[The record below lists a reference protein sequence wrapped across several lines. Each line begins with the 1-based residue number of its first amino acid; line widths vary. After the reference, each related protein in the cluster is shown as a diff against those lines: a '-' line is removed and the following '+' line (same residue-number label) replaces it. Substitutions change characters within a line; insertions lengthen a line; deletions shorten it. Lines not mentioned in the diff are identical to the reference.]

1 LRAAVYKGDQRI
13 EVEDVPELEVG
24 PGQILVRVK
33 YCSVCGTDV
42 HGFMYD
48 VVPAGHIMGHEFSG
62 AVSVVGSDVSRWRVG
77 DRVVGGGG
85 SPPAGSPGVFSA
97 NPRFNFRKD
106 GWSSQPPWASAY
118 AEFVLMEEWEPTP
131 IPDGVSELQA
141 ALAEPLATAVHA
153 VRGSGLR
160 VGDSV
165 AVLGAGPIGLFT
177 MQVAKVGGASKVI
190 AVEPAPARAS
200 AALEIGASDVIDP
213 VNADVEESLAEVTG
227 GLGPDLVFDCAGVKS
242 SLQTAL
248 TSARHGG
255 RVVVVA
261 LAWED
266 SPVLPV
272 DWISRDLTM
281 TTSLAWAP
289 EDWRIGLDLI
299 SDGRVLT
306 EPLLPPGSIIGL
318 DGVQAAFEALTSP
331 NEQIKIVVEP

>member
-1 LRAAVYKGDQRI
+1 MRAAVYKGGQRI
-13 EVEDVPELEVG
+13 EVEDVPEPEAG
-24 PGQILVRVK
+24 PGQVVVRVK
-33 YCSVCGTDV
+33 YCSICGTDV

-62 AVSVVGSDVSRWRVG
+62 TVSAVGSEVTRWQVG

-85 SPPAGSPGVFSA
+85 APPAGSPGPFAA
-97 NPRFNFRKD
+97 NPRFNFRKH
-106 GWSSQPPWASAY
+106 GWQSQPPWASAY
-118 AEFVLMEEWEPTP
+118 AEYVLMEEWEPTP
-131 IPDGVSELQA
+131 IPDGVTELQA
-141 ALAEPLATAVHA
+141 AMAEPLATAVHA
-153 VRGSGLR
+153 VRSSGLR

-177 MQVAKVGGASKVI
+177 MQVALAGGASPVI
-190 AVEPAPARAS
+190 AVEPAPARAG
-200 AALEIGASDVIDP
+200 AAREVGAAEVIDP
-213 VNADVEESLAEVTG
+213 KEADVEATLAELTG

-242 SLQTAL
+242 SLQNAL
-248 TSARHGG
+248 ESARHGG

-299 SDGRVLT
+299 RDGKVVT
-306 EPLLPPGSIIGL
+306 EPLLPAGSIIGL
-318 DGVQAAFEALTSP
+318 DGIQAAFETLISP